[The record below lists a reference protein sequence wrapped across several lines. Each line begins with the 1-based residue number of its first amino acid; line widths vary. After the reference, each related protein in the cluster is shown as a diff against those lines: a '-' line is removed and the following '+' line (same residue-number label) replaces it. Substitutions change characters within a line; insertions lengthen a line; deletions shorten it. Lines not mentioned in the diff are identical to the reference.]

1 MAEFT
6 QGIYIDGVEYMVPL
20 VSIKR
25 EAPFLDKTAERTED
39 GDLYRELI
47 GVYFNYTMSFGTI
60 DDVDLYI
67 QLYDHLT
74 QPVEFHIFELPTSR
88 GRYSFIGYISSV
100 TDEMEKILEDTTRFK
115 ALSCKFTAKMP
126 ARRPG

>member
-100 TDEMEKILEDTTRFK
+100 TYEMEKILEYTTRFK